1 MRSAFACFLL
11 LLVTSLTMGLV
22 ATKSCTPPVGS
33 QRMAQAIALQDVTGV
48 EAFDGVDLAE
58 VVDVVDVVEELWD
71 DIASAPLC
79 SPMIDAAFSLDDHG
93 ETLPSVSALALAPLP
108 RPTRPILPASGAL
121 PERHE
126 RLLRPPTRA

>member
-71 DIASAPLC
+71 DIASAPVC
-79 SPMIDAAFSLDDHG
+79 SALTDAAFSLDDHG
-93 ETLPSVSALALAPLP
+93 ETIPTVSRLALAPLP
-108 RPTRPILPASGAL
+108 RPARPILMATGAV

-126 RLLRPPTRA
+126 RLLRPPRPA